1 MSQTPA
7 RPTRED
13 AAVSTIMEIIERPRP
28 IIQYGLPD
36 VPRRGGRK
44 PSDEVSAAL
53 SMLRRGEPG
62 MTMDYPDPYAARRA
76 ACVLASYRSANGTPI
91 RICKRDCRVYV
102 WPSKAPTKR

>member
-36 VPRRGGRK
+36 APRRGGRK
-44 PSDEVSAAL
+44 PSEEVAAAL
-53 SMLRRGEPG
+53 GMLRRGEPG
-62 MTMDYPDPYAARRA
+62 MTMDYPDPKSARRA
-76 ACVLASYRSANGTPI
+76 ARVLNTYRGANGTPI

-102 WPSKAPTKR
+102 WPAKAPIKR